1 MPVCVSTHGRARAC
15 GPCVESTGCVVSSSG
30 RSWVAL
36 NSTCLIYLQVNFHA
50 WNMGKWKQGKDS
62 AMQRKPVWTTRAFAS
77 PEPLVAWPAVC
88 TLPVYESRRL
98 WCNRIAFLAG
108 AALFDVGEANTCGV
122 RGPGK
127 CQIPHAVY
135 AGNYAPRI
143 QMRSVIASWDNF
155 NDNSTFSQGQIIT
168 HTWKN
173 PDWSSLH

>member
-1 MPVCVSTHGRARAC
+1 MGVHERVDLVLNLQDVLFPPAGGAGWHWTPPALFTSRLISMLGIW
-15 GPCVESTGCVVSSSG
+15 ESENRERTVQC
-30 RSWVAL
+30 
-36 NSTCLIYLQVNFHA
+36 NVNLSEQHA
-50 WNMGKWKQGKDS
+50 
-62 AMQRKPVWTTRAFAS
+62 
-77 PEPLVAWPAVC
+77 PLHP
-88 TLPVYESRRL
+88 PNRL
-98 WCNRIAFLAG
+98 WRGLRCVHCQFMNQDVYDATALHFLAG